1 MNVIS
6 HHLVGRHTRENLQVL
21 SSDDLMRPFHLKF
34 NIVPDIGCSGVSLL
48 LPFTFQAWPLGSRSR
63 DLFDISGRRSCPCH
77 LSTGDS
83 WSNRGALP
91 YDVYCP
97 LAQIRQWLVLL

>member
-1 MNVIS
+1 MDVIS
-6 HHLVGRHTRENLQVL
+6 HDLVGRHTRENLQVL
-21 SSDDLMRPFHLKF
+21 NNDDLVRPFHRKF

-48 LPFTFQAWPLGSRSR
+48 LPFTFQVWPLGSRSR
-63 DLFDISGRRSCPCH
+63 DLFDRSGWRSYPCH

-91 YDVYCP
+91 YNVYCP
-97 LAQIRQWLVLL
+97 LAKIGQWLILL